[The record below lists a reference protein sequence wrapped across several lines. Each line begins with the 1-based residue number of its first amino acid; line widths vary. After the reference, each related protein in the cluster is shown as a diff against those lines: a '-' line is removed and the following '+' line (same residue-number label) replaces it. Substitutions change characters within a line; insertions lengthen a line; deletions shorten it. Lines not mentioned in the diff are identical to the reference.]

1 MVHWKWNT
9 ASNIGVW
16 TFSSEVARCPPQR
29 PAKFFTIWCQLTC
42 PAYLLLRLVYT
53 PSSPLPS
60 FAVPQTC
67 LLYAHIHKHIYICQ
81 RQFFLIHSNS
91 YSSSVYLFWH
101 HLLPEAS
108 LALSLWISSYSPAFH
123 HFIDIKVKPSFKP
136 ISASLT
142 LSAKDL
148 DSENLDK

>member
-1 MVHWKWNT
+1 MDIQQWSCQMSTSKTCQILDDLV
-9 ASNIGVW
+9 
-16 TFSSEVARCPPQR
+16 
-29 PAKFFTIWCQLTC
+29 PAHLS
-42 PAYLLLRLVYT
+42 RLPLIET
-53 PSSPLPS
+53 SIPSSPLPS